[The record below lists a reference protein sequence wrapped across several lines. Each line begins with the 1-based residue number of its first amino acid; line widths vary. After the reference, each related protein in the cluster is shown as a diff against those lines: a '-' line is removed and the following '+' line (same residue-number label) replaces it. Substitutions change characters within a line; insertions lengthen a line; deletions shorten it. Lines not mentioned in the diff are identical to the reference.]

1 MAPAGPPQGRPIPE
15 PLVSIGMPTY
25 NGERYIGEAVAALL
39 AQDYPN
45 LRLLIS
51 DNASTDRTQ
60 EICLAAAAA
69 DDRITYHRNPENLG
83 AARNFNETFA
93 RTTGDYFM
101 WAADDD
107 RWEPSYVSRCVAALE
122 ADGRALMATTGLRFI
137 DEAGAVIE
145 MDYSLA
151 DNPDMASESV
161 ADRVGIL
168 VRRGGWYQSYGLARR
183 EALARTHLFR
193 DVYGPDVVL
202 MMDLALQG
210 RIIKV
215 PEVLFWYRQFNA
227 KTEEARAKRQ
237 GRINDEARVLQ
248 AKYTFLEE
256 SMTRVIR
263 QADLPRATKLRLV
276 ADVLRAAYLEDTP
289 LSGHTRHEIAI
300 RMRRSIKDRA
310 PAPLL
315 KFGVIRAVRSVSSAA
330 RRLRRGA
337 RRLARFRGGRDA

>member
-1 MAPAGPPQGRPIPE
+1 
-15 PLVSIGMPTY
+15 MPTY
-25 NGERYIGEAVAALL
+25 DGERYIGEALAALL

-45 LRLLIS
+45 LRLFIS
-51 DNASTDRTQ
+51 DNASTDRTR

-69 DDRITYHRNPENLG
+69 DDRIDYHRNAENIG
-83 AARNFNETFA
+83 AARNFNETFS

-122 ADGRALMATTGLRFI
+122 ADSSAVMATTGLRFI
-137 DEAGAVIE
+137 DEEGALID
-145 MDYSLA
+145 MDYALA
-151 DNPDMASESV
+151 DNPDMASTSV

-183 EALARTHLFR
+183 VALAKTRLFR

-202 MMDLALQG
+202 MMELALQG

-237 GRINDEARVLQ
+237 GRIDDEARVLQ
-248 AKYTFLEE
+248 AKYTYLEE
-256 SMTRVIR
+256 SLTRVIR
-263 QADLPRATKLRLV
+263 EADLPRATKLRLV
-276 ADVLRAAYLEDTP
+276 ADVLRAAYVDDTP
-289 LSGHTRHEIAI
+289 LSWHTRGEIGI
-300 RMRRSIKDRA
+300 RMRRSFRDRA
-310 PAPLL
+310 PVPVL
-315 KFGVIRAVRSVSSAA
+315 KFGAIRAVHSVRAA
-330 RRLRRGA
+330 AQRLRRGV
-337 RRLARFRGGRDA
+337 RRLAR